1 MRYFRIAFII
11 FIILFFCGCV
21 TSKLI
26 YYGHR
31 VLKTTDLKYNN
42 LEWTRTNSQ
51 PLFKKNVVVLPFNDL
66 RKVNNINVLFKR
78 PLSIELMNIISNIL
92 ISENICEKVKPG
104 EFLFGSN
111 NKILLDNQYLASLNK
126 NFKIDGVISG
136 NIKEFDYYV
145 DNDGET
151 TKLLLRMNADIFY
164 ASADGLIK
172 AEKLIDKEKYYDLGK
187 KILFLNT
194 FDLDMS
200 SFYLDFINWCLKGE
214 MYYFLTILSDTQKHL
229 NKPCHKLIYR
239 YSSPKVLTYE
249 DYLKIYNEENMMRNA
264 ILCGETFL
272 SLGIAYGLTL
282 IKPDGGMYAI
292 VFILFSPFLLA
303 GANFIVDEV
312 FIKPAIRE
320 KVNSMDVYAS
330 KITGI
335 EIGYNF

>member
-1 MRYFRIAFII
+1 MRYLIKFFVI
-11 FIILFFCGCV
+11 FIILSFCGCA

-26 YYGHR
+26 YYEHR

-42 LEWTRTNSQ
+42 LEWTRTNPQ

-66 RKVNNINVLFKR
+66 RKIDNINILFKR

-92 ISENICEKVKPG
+92 ISENICEKVRPG

-111 NKILLDNQYLASLNK
+111 NKILLDNQYLASLYK

-151 TKLLLRMNADIFY
+151 TKLLLKMSADIFY

-187 KILFLNT
+187 KIIFLNP

-200 SFYLDFINWCLKGE
+200 SFCLDFINWGLKGE
-214 MYYFLTILSDTQKHL
+214 MYYFLTILSDSQKHL
-229 NKPCHKLIYR
+229 KKSCHKLIYR

-249 DYLKIYNEENMMRNA
+249 DYLKIYNEESMMKNA
-264 ILCGETFL
+264 ALLGGTFL
-272 SLGIAYGLTL
+272 SIGIAYGLTL
-282 IKPDGGMYAI
+282 IKPDGGMYAL
-292 VFILFSPFLLA
+292 VFILFSPFLWV
-303 GANFIVDEV
+303 GTSFIVEEF
-312 FIKPAIRE
+312 FIKPAIKE
-320 KVNSMDVYAS
+320 KVNSIDVYAS